1 MAGIYVHIPFCKK
14 ACHYC
19 DFHFTT
25 TQYYRDE
32 IIQQLANEIEQKKN
46 YLSKQTLNTIYFGGG
61 TPSILNEEELRL
73 LLNSIHRNFVVAKN
87 AEITLEAN
95 PDDLSM
101 EKLLILKK
109 IGINRLS
116 IGIQSFL
123 DEDLKWMNRAHNAA
137 QAKKAVMNAANA
149 GFNNISIDLI
159 YGLPTS
165 TLADWHTNL
174 ALAVILPV
182 QHLSCYCLTV
192 EDNTALHHFIKKGK
206 VSEKKDEVS
215 SEEFL
220 LAHQF
225 LVANNFEHYEISN
238 YGLKNFHSRHNSS
251 YWENEP
257 YLGIG
262 PSAHSYNG
270 ISRQWN
276 VANNIQ
282 YLNSMKEGK
291 SLFEK
296 EELSC
301 EQQFN
306 EYLMTRLR
314 TTKGISLEYVETV
327 FGKKYSDE
335 LHQKISAYES
345 PSHFEI
351 QNNHLH
357 LTTEGMLKLNSIVI
371 EWMADE

>member
-32 IIQQLANEIEQKKN
+32 IIKQLANEIEQRKN
-46 YLSKQTLNTIYFGGG
+46 YLTERTLNTIYFGGG
-61 TPSILNEEELRL
+61 TPSILNEEELSL
-73 LLNSIHRNFVVAKN
+73 LMNSIHKKFSIAEKT
-87 AEITLEAN
+87 EITLEAN
-95 PDDLSM
+95 PDDLSI
-101 EKLLILKK
+101 EKLLMLKK
-109 IGINRLS
+109 TGINRLS
-116 IGIQSFL
+116 IGVQSFR
-123 DEDLKWMNRAHNAA
+123 DEDLKWMNRAHDAM
-137 QAKKAVMNAANA
+137 QAKQAVMNAASA

-165 TLADWHTNL
+165 TLADWKRNL
-174 ALAVILPV
+174 EMAATLPV

-206 VSEKKDEVS
+206 VIEKKDEVS

-220 LAHQF
+220 MAHEF
-225 LVANNFEHYEISN
+225 LTGNGFEHYEISN
-238 YGLKNFHSRHNSS
+238 YGLRNFHSRHNSS
-251 YWENEP
+251 YWDNEP

-282 YLNSMKEGK
+282 YLNSMKDGK
-291 SLFEK
+291 LLFEK
-296 EELSC
+296 EELSI

-314 TTKGISLEYVETV
+314 TSSGISMEYIESV
-327 FGKKYSDE
+327 FGKIYADE
-335 LHQKISAYES
+335 LRQKISAYEI
-345 PSHFEI
+345 PSHFKI
-351 QNNHLH
+351 KNNNLQ
-357 LTTEGMLKLNSIVI
+357 LTIEGMLKLNSIVI
-371 EWMADE
+371 EWMK

>member
-32 IIQQLANEIEQKKN
+32 IIKQLANEIEQRKN
-46 YLSKQTLNTIYFGGG
+46 YLTERTLNTIYFGGG
-61 TPSILNEEELRL
+61 TPSILNEEELNL
-73 LLNSIHRNFVVAKN
+73 LMKSIHKNFSVAEK

-95 PDDLSM
+95 PDDLSI
-101 EKLLILKK
+101 EKLLMLKK
-109 IGINRLS
+109 TGINRLS
-116 IGIQSFL
+116 IGVQSFR
-123 DEDLKWMNRAHNAA
+123 DEDLKWMNRAHDAM
-137 QAKKAVMNAANA
+137 QAKQAVMNAASA

-165 TLADWHTNL
+165 TLADWKRNL
-174 ALAVILPV
+174 EMAATLPV

-206 VSEKKDEVS
+206 VIEKKDEVS

-220 LAHQF
+220 MANEF
-225 LVANNFEHYEISN
+225 LTGNDFEHYEISN
-238 YGLKNFHSRHNSS
+238 YGLRNFHSRHNSS
-251 YWENEP
+251 YWDNEP

-282 YLNSMKEGK
+282 YLNSMKDGK
-291 SLFEK
+291 LLFEK
-296 EELSC
+296 EELSI

-314 TTKGISLEYVETV
+314 TSSGISMEYIESV
-327 FGKKYSDE
+327 FGKIYADE
-335 LHQKISAYES
+335 LRQKISAYEI
-345 PSHFEI
+345 PSHFKI
-351 QNNHLH
+351 KNNNLQ
-357 LTTEGMLKLNSIVI
+357 LTIEGMLKLNSIVI
-371 EWMADE
+371 EWMK

>member
-32 IIQQLANEIEQKKN
+32 IIKQLANEIEQRKN
-46 YLSKQTLNTIYFGGG
+46 YLTERTLNTIYFGGG
-61 TPSILNEEELRL
+61 TPSILNEEELNL
-73 LLNSIHRNFVVAKN
+73 LMKSIHKNFSVAEK

-95 PDDLSM
+95 PDDLSI
-101 EKLLILKK
+101 EKLLMLKK
-109 IGINRLS
+109 TGINRLS
-116 IGIQSFL
+116 IGVQSFR
-123 DEDLKWMNRAHNAA
+123 DEDLKWMNRAHDAIHAKQAVINAA
-137 QAKKAVMNAANA
+137 SA

-165 TLADWHTNL
+165 KLADWKKNL
-174 ALAVILPV
+174 EEAVTLPV

-206 VSEKKDEVS
+206 VIEKKDEVS

-220 LAHQF
+220 MANEF
-225 LVANNFEHYEISN
+225 LTGNDFEHYEISN
-238 YGLKNFHSRHNSS
+238 YGLRNFHSRHNSS
-251 YWENEP
+251 YWDNEP

-282 YLNSMKEGK
+282 YLNSMKDGK
-291 SLFEK
+291 LLFEK
-296 EELSC
+296 EELSI

-314 TTKGISLEYVETV
+314 TSSGISMEYIESV
-327 FGKKYSDE
+327 FGKIYADE
-335 LHQKISAYES
+335 LRQKISAYEI
-345 PSHFEI
+345 PSHFKI
-351 QNNHLH
+351 KNNNLQ
-357 LTTEGMLKLNSIVI
+357 LTIEGMLKLNSIVI
-371 EWMADE
+371 EWMK

>member
-32 IIQQLANEIEQKKN
+32 IIMQLANEIEQRKN
-46 YLSKQTLNTIYFGGG
+46 YLTERTLNTIYFGGG
-61 TPSILNEEELRL
+61 TPSILSEEELNF
-73 LLNSIHRNFVVAKN
+73 LLNSIHKIFSVAEN
-87 AEITLEAN
+87 TEITLEAN
-95 PDDLSM
+95 PDDLSI
-101 EKLLILKK
+101 EKLLMLKK
-109 IGINRLS
+109 TGINRLS
-116 IGIQSFL
+116 IGVQSFR
-123 DEDLKWMNRAHNAA
+123 DEDLKWMNRAHDAIQAKQAVINAA
-137 QAKKAVMNAANA
+137 SA
-149 GFNNISIDLI
+149 GFNNISVDLI

-165 TLADWHTNL
+165 TLADWKKNL
-174 ALAVILPV
+174 EIAATLPV

-192 EDNTALHHFIKKGK
+192 EDNTALHHVIKKGK

-220 LAHQF
+220 MAHEFLA
-225 LVANNFEHYEISN
+225 ANNFEHYEISN
-238 YGLKNFHSRHNSS
+238 YSLKNFHSQHNSS
-251 YWENEP
+251 YWENET

-291 SLFEK
+291 LLFEK
-296 EELSC
+296 EELSI

-314 TTKGISLEYVETV
+314 TSKGISFKYIETV
-327 FGKKYSDE
+327 FGKNYSDE
-335 LHQKISAYES
+335 LQQKFSAYEF
-345 PSHFEI
+345 PTHFEI
-351 QNNHLH
+351 QNNNLH
-357 LTTEGMLKLNSIVI
+357 LTIEGMLKLNSIVI
-371 EWMADE
+371 EWMK

>member
-32 IIQQLANEIEQKKN
+32 IIQQLANEIEQRKN
-46 YLSKQTLNTIYFGGG
+46 YLTERTLNTIYFGGG
-61 TPSILNEEELRL
+61 TPSILSEEELSL
-73 LLNSIHRNFVVAKN
+73 LMNSIHKIFSVAEN

-101 EKLLILKK
+101 EKLLMLKK

-116 IGIQSFL
+116 IGIQSFR
-123 DEDLKWMNRAHNAA
+123 DPDLKWMNRAHNAE
-137 QAKKAVMNAANA
+137 QAKQAVTNAANA
-149 GFNNISIDLI
+149 CFNNISIDLI
-159 YGLPTS
+159 YGIPTS
-165 TLADWHTNL
+165 TLSDWKKNL
-174 ALAVILPV
+174 ALAVTLPI

-220 LAHQF
+220 MAHEF
-225 LVANNFEHYEISN
+225 LSANNFEHYEISN

-251 YWENEP
+251 YWENKP

-262 PSAHSYNG
+262 SSAHSYNG

-291 SLFEK
+291 LLFEQ
-296 EELSC
+296 EELSV
-301 EQQFN
+301 EQKFN

-314 TTKGISLEYVETV
+314 TSKGISLEYIETV
-327 FGKKYSDE
+327 FGKNYADE
-335 LHQKISAYES
+335 LQLKISAYEF
-345 PSHFEI
+345 PKHFEI
-351 QNNHLH
+351 LNKNLH
-357 LTTEGMLKLNSIVI
+357 LTIEGMLKLNSIVI
-371 EWMADE
+371 EWMK

>member
-32 IIQQLANEIEQKKN
+32 IIMQLANEIEQRKN
-46 YLSKQTLNTIYFGGG
+46 YLTERTLNTIYFGGG
-61 TPSILNEEELRL
+61 TPSILSEEELNF
-73 LLNSIHRNFVVAKN
+73 LLNSIHKIFSVAEN
-87 AEITLEAN
+87 TEITLEAN
-95 PDDLSM
+95 PDDLSI
-101 EKLLILKK
+101 EKLLMLKK
-109 IGINRLS
+109 TGINRLS
-116 IGIQSFL
+116 IGVQSFR
-123 DEDLKWMNRAHNAA
+123 DEDLKWMNRAHDAIQAKQAVINAA
-137 QAKKAVMNAANA
+137 SA
-149 GFNNISIDLI
+149 GFNNISVDLI

-165 TLADWHTNL
+165 TLADWKKNL
-174 ALAVILPV
+174 EIAATLPV

-220 LAHQF
+220 MAHEFLA
-225 LVANNFEHYEISN
+225 ANNFEHYEISN
-238 YGLKNFHSRHNSS
+238 YSLKNFHSQHNSS
-251 YWENEP
+251 YWENET

-291 SLFEK
+291 LLFEK
-296 EELSC
+296 EELSI

-314 TTKGISLEYVETV
+314 TSKGISFKYIETV
-327 FGKKYSDE
+327 FGKNYSDE
-335 LHQKISAYES
+335 LQQKFSAYEF
-345 PSHFEI
+345 PTHFEI
-351 QNNHLH
+351 QNNNLH
-357 LTTEGMLKLNSIVI
+357 LTIEGMLKLNSIVI
-371 EWMADE
+371 EWMK

>member
-32 IIQQLANEIEQKKN
+32 IIKQLANEIEQRKN
-46 YLSKQTLNTIYFGGG
+46 YLAERKLNTIYFGGG
-61 TPSILNEEELRL
+61 TPSILNEEELSL
-73 LLNSIHRNFVVAKN
+73 LMKTIHKNFSVAEKP
-87 AEITLEAN
+87 EITLEAN
-95 PDDLSM
+95 PDDLSI
-101 EKLLILKK
+101 EKLLMLKK
-109 IGINRLS
+109 TGINRLS
-116 IGIQSFL
+116 IGVQSFR
-123 DEDLKWMNRAHNAA
+123 DEDLKWMNRAHDAIHAKQAVINAA
-137 QAKKAVMNAANA
+137 SA

-165 TLADWHTNL
+165 KLADWKKNL
-174 ALAVILPV
+174 EEAVTLPV

-206 VSEKKDEVS
+206 VIEKKDEVS

-220 LAHQF
+220 MAHEF
-225 LVANNFEHYEISN
+225 LTGNGFEHYEISN
-238 YGLKNFHSRHNSS
+238 YGLRNFHSRHNSS
-251 YWENEP
+251 YWDNEP

-291 SLFEK
+291 LLFEK
-296 EELSC
+296 EELSI

-314 TTKGISLEYVETV
+314 TSSGISMEYIESF
-327 FGKKYSDE
+327 FGEIYADE
-335 LHQKISAYES
+335 LRQKISAYEI

-351 QNNHLH
+351 KNNNLQ
-357 LTTEGMLKLNSIVI
+357 LTIEGMLKLNSIVI
-371 EWMADE
+371 EWMK

>member
-32 IIQQLANEIEQKKN
+32 IIKQLANEIEQRKN
-46 YLSKQTLNTIYFGGG
+46 YLTERTLNTIYFGGG
-61 TPSILNEEELRL
+61 TPSILNEEELNL
-73 LLNSIHRNFVVAKN
+73 LMKSIHKNFSVAEK

-95 PDDLSM
+95 PDDLSI
-101 EKLLILKK
+101 EKLLMLKK
-109 IGINRLS
+109 TGINRLS
-116 IGIQSFL
+116 IGVQSFR
-123 DEDLKWMNRAHNAA
+123 DEDLKWMNRAHDAM
-137 QAKKAVMNAANA
+137 QAKQAVMNAASA

-165 TLADWHTNL
+165 TLADWKRNL
-174 ALAVILPV
+174 EMAATLPV

-206 VSEKKDEVS
+206 VIEKKDEVS

-220 LAHQF
+220 MANEF
-225 LVANNFEHYEISN
+225 LTGNDFEHYEISN
-238 YGLKNFHSRHNSS
+238 YGLRNFHSRHNSS
-251 YWENEP
+251 YWDNEP

-291 SLFEK
+291 LLFEK
-296 EELSC
+296 EELSI

-314 TTKGISLEYVETV
+314 TSSGISMEYIESF
-327 FGKKYSDE
+327 FGEIYADE
-335 LHQKISAYES
+335 LRQKISAYEI

-351 QNNHLH
+351 KNNNLQ
-357 LTTEGMLKLNSIVI
+357 LTIEGMLKLNSIVI
-371 EWMADE
+371 EWMK